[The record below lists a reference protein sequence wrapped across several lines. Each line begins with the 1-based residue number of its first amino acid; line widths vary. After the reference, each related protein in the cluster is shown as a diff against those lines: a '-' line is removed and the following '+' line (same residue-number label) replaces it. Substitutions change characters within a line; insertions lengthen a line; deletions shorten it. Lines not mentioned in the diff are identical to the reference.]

1 MPLLSHIKA
10 RTRLPTAA
18 AYAKRAD
25 WGERTLEEGKMNPPH
40 ILIARN
46 SRGPNTHNP
55 SASLSSPTETHAAAA
70 GIFRSAGSPSW
81 YLEECES
88 DEMASSLSTNG
99 DMDDPIEIDETFTKS
114 SKFPG
119 NVKIVVESTT
129 FWCVHRVSFRAIRHA
144 EPVFIP

>member
-1 MPLLSHIKA
+1 
-10 RTRLPTAA
+10 
-18 AYAKRAD
+18 
-25 WGERTLEEGKMNPPH
+25 MNPPH

-99 DMDDPIEIDETFTKS
+99 DMDDPIEIDETFTRT

-129 FWCVHRVSFRAIRHA
+129 FWCAPSQCHLRARSA
-144 EPVFIP
+144 GLKRRPSAWSA

>member
-1 MPLLSHIKA
+1 
-10 RTRLPTAA
+10 
-18 AYAKRAD
+18 
-25 WGERTLEEGKMNPPH
+25 MNPPH

-46 SRGPNTHNP
+46 SRGLTSHNP

-81 YLEECES
+81 YIEEYES
-88 DEMASSLSTNG
+88 DEMASSLSSNG
-99 DMDDPIEIDETFTKS
+99 DMDDPIEIDETFTRT

-129 FWCVHRVSFRAIRHA
+129 FWYVLCSHCPAYVVNSKRSA
-144 EPVFIP
+144 

>member
-1 MPLLSHIKA
+1 M
-10 RTRLPTAA
+10 R
-18 AYAKRAD
+18 
-25 WGERTLEEGKMNPPH
+25 KMNPPH

-70 GIFRSAGSPSW
+70 GIFRSAGSPSR
-81 YLEECES
+81 YFEGCES

-99 DMDDPIEIDETFTKS
+99 DLDDPIEIHETFTRA

-119 NVKIVVESTT
+119 NVKIMVESTT
-129 FWCVHRVSFRAIRHA
+129 FWCV
-144 EPVFIP
+144 PL

>member
-1 MPLLSHIKA
+1 MDAVRDAVAVGGVNGIWDTESC
-10 RTRLPTAA
+10 R
-18 AYAKRAD
+18 
-25 WGERTLEEGKMNPPH
+25 ELEQKMALTMNPPH

-46 SRGPNTHNP
+46 SRGQNLHNP

-99 DMDDPIEIDETFTKS
+99 DLDDPIEIDQTFICN

-119 NVKIVVESTT
+119 NVKIIVESTT
-129 FWCVHRVSFRAIRHA
+129 FWCASPTLQV
-144 EPVFIP
+144 

>member
-1 MPLLSHIKA
+1 MNRISQLYAYGFMA
-10 RTRLPTAA
+10 RHPRHECTRTVLGTAC
-18 AYAKRAD
+18 
-25 WGERTLEEGKMNPPH
+25 EMNPPH

-99 DMDDPIEIDETFTKS
+99 DMDDPIEIHETFTRT

-119 NVKIVVESTT
+119 NVKIIVESTT
-129 FWCVHRVSFRAIRHA
+129 FWCAALSA
-144 EPVFIP
+144 

>member
-1 MPLLSHIKA
+1 MIRGTQVA
-10 RTRLPTAA
+10 
-18 AYAKRAD
+18 
-25 WGERTLEEGKMNPPH
+25 MNPPH

-46 SRGPNTHNP
+46 SRGSSTHNP
-55 SASLSSPTETHAAAA
+55 SASLSSPTETHAAAS

-81 YLEECES
+81 YLDCES

-99 DMDDPIEIDETFTKS
+99 DMDDPIEIDETFTRT

-129 FWCVHRVSFRAIRHA
+129 FWYVLCSHCPAYAVNSMRSA
-144 EPVFIP
+144 